1 MAEMAASAVQLEIT
15 VLEQTGEVQE
25 ASPGACVEAVI
36 GEPERVVHSL
46 TGEAGGCGRF
56 PGAEEAEHGI
66 AVGR

>member
-1 MAEMAASAVQLEIT
+1 M
-15 VLEQTGEVQE
+15 LEQTGEVQE
-25 ASPGACVEAVI
+25 ASPGAGGEAVI

-56 PGAEEAEHGI
+56 PDAAEVEHGT